1 MKSDR
6 SGRSRHQ
13 GPQSKVS
20 VRPSRNDRCGPVLS
34 VAAAFLLALAF
45 PSLADTGHEHK
56 EGDPTKLGKVHF
68 PISCGAASQKKFD
81 AGLAMLHSFWYAK
94 SDKAFADLAAA
105 DPHCAMAHW
114 GVAMSR
120 FHQIWE
126 APPPDD
132 LKAGV
137 AAIAAARAAGAKT
150 QRERDY
156 VEVLAVYYDKS
167 DTLDHVTR
175 FVAYEKAT
183 GDLAAKYPKDREA
196 SIFYGLALNGVALA
210 LPPDKTYARQKK
222 AGEILEPIFKEMPQ
236 HPGIAHYIIHSYD
249 YPPLAERAVDAARK
263 YAKIAPDS
271 PHALHM
277 PSHIFTRLGLWEDS
291 IGSNLDCAA
300 AARKDLDRT
309 MPGAFSFDELHAMD
323 YLAYAYL
330 QTGRDAEARK
340 IVERAS
346 GAEKFDKQNFAAAY
360 ALTAIPARL
369 ALERRNWSEAAQ
381 VEMRP
386 AGFAWN
392 KFPWT
397 ESTVVFA
404 RAIGFARSGNVAS
417 ARTEIDRLEKLRDSL
432 KSAGN
437 VYWADQV
444 EISRRQAAAWLARA
458 EKKDAEALELM
469 RSAAALEDTTDKHP
483 VTPGPVLPAREQ
495 LGDLLLELGKPAEA
509 LAEYR
514 ADLTASP
521 NRLNGLYGAARA
533 ARLSGDTAAAKSYY
547 EKVLALCGKAD
558 GAKEQVAEARAF
570 LEGKAVSELR

>member
-1 MKSDR
+1 MNR
-6 SGRSRHQ
+6 IRA
-13 GPQSKVS
+13 
-20 VRPSRNDRCGPVLS
+20 LS
-34 VAAAFLLALAF
+34 FSTAFLFALTF
-45 PSLADTGHEHK
+45 PLSADTGHDHS

-68 PISCGAASQKKFD
+68 PISCGAESQKKFD
-81 AGLAMLHSFWYAK
+81 AGLAMLHSFWYGK
-94 SDKAFADLAAA
+94 SDEAFAELAAA
-105 DPHCAMAHW
+105 DPGCAMAHW

-126 APPPDD
+126 VPASDD
-132 LKAGV
+132 FKAGV
-137 AAIAAARAAGAKT
+137 AAIAAARAATAKT

-156 VEVLAVYYDKS
+156 IEALGTYYDKS
-167 DTLDHVTR
+167 DSLDHVNR
-175 FVAYEKAT
+175 FLAYEKAMSE
-183 GDLAAKYPKDREA
+183 LAAKYPKDPEA
-196 SIFYGLALNGVALA
+196 SIFYALALNGVANNG

-222 AGEILEPIFKEMPQ
+222 AGAILEPIFREMPD

-249 YPPLAERAVDAARK
+249 YPPLAARGVDAARR

-291 IGSNLDCAA
+291 ISSNLASAD
-300 AARKDLDRT
+300 AARRDLQKT

-340 IVERAS
+340 VLDAAAR
-346 GAEKFDKQNFAAAY
+346 AEKFDKQSFAAAY

-369 ALERRNWSEAAQ
+369 ALERRDWTAAAA

-386 AGFAWN
+386 ASFAWT

-397 ESTVVFA
+397 ESTVVFS
-404 RAIGFARSGNVAS
+404 RAVGFARGGNTAS
-417 ARTEIDRLEKLRDSL
+417 AGTEIARLEKLRDSL
-432 KSAGN
+432 RESKNG
-437 VYWADQV
+437 YWADQV
-444 EISRRQAAAWLARA
+444 EISRREAAAWLSRA

-483 VTPGPVLPAREQ
+483 VTPGPILPAREQ

-509 LAEYR
+509 LPEYR

-533 ARLSGDTAAAKSYY
+533 ARLSGDAAAAKSYY
-547 EKVLALCGKAD
+547 EKVVAQCAKAD
-558 GAKEQVAEARAF
+558 GAKEQIAEARAF
-570 LEGKAVSELR
+570 LEGKAISELR